1 MAASVK
7 RKSYEAGHRPKF
19 LVVIDE
25 TPECERA
32 LRFAARRVTRTG
44 ATLLLLGVVSPP
56 DNFEWLG
63 VGDAMR
69 AEAEEETLERL
80 AAAASAARAAA
91 GVESEQ
97 VVRVG
102 DKSEAILELIREDED
117 ISFLVLAAGTGGE
130 GPGPLVSSLA
140 GKAASTFPVPVVIVP
155 GSLTD
160 EEIDAL
166 AG

>member
-1 MAASVK
+1 MNVK
-7 RKSYEAGHRPKF
+7 RRSYEAGHRPKF

-44 ATLLLLGVVSPP
+44 ASLLLLGIVSPP

-69 AEAEEETLERL
+69 AEAEEEAQERL
-80 AAAASAARAAA
+80 EAAAAASRSAA
-91 GVESEQ
+91 GVEPEL

-102 DKSEAILELIREDED
+102 DKSEAILDLIKDDED
-117 ISFLVLAAGTGGE
+117 ISFLVLAAGIGKE
-130 GPGPLVSSLA
+130 GPGPLVSSLVSN
-140 GKAASTFPVPVVIVP
+140 AASTFPIPVVIVP

>member
-1 MAASVK
+1 MSGK
-7 RKSYEAGHRPKF
+7 RRSYEAGHRPKF
-19 LVVIDE
+19 LVVVDD
-25 TPECERA
+25 TPDCERA

-44 ATLLLLGVVSPP
+44 ASLILLAVVSPP

-69 AEAEEETLERL
+69 AEAEDEAQERL
-80 AAAASAARAAA
+80 EAAAAAARSAA
-91 GVESEQ
+91 GVEPEQ

-102 DKSEAILELIREDED
+102 DKDEAILELINEDED
-117 ISFLVLAAGTGGE
+117 ISFLVLAAGIGKE
-130 GPGPLVSSLA
+130 GPGPLVSTIA

>member
-1 MAASVK
+1 VSAK
-7 RKSYEAGHRPKF
+7 RRSYEAGHRPKF
-19 LVVIDE
+19 LVIVDE

-44 ATLLLLGVVSPP
+44 ASLLLLGVVSPP

-69 AEAEEETLERL
+69 AEAEEEAQERL
-80 AAAASAARAAA
+80 EVAAGTARSAA
-91 GVESEQ
+91 GVEPEQ

-102 DKSEAILELIREDED
+102 DKSEAILDLINEDED
-117 ISFLVLAAGTGGE
+117 ISFLVLAAGTAKE

>member
-1 MAASVK
+1 MSGK
-7 RKSYEAGHRPKF
+7 RRSYEAGHRPKF
-19 LVVIDE
+19 LVVVDE

-44 ATLLLLGVVSPP
+44 ASLLLLAVVSPP
-56 DNFEWLG
+56 NNFEWLG

-69 AEAEEETLERL
+69 AEAEDEAQERL
-80 AAAASAARAAA
+80 EAAAAAARSAA
-91 GVESEQ
+91 GVEPEQ

-102 DKSEAILELIREDED
+102 DKDEAILELINEDED
-117 ISFLVLAAGTGGE
+117 ISFLVLAAGTGKE
-130 GPGPLVSSLA
+130 GPGPLVSTIA

>member
-1 MAASVK
+1 MSGK
-7 RKSYEAGHRPKF
+7 RRSYEAGHRPKF
-19 LVVIDE
+19 LVGIDE

-44 ATLLLLGVVSPP
+44 ASLVLLGVVSPP

-69 AEAEEETLERL
+69 AEAEEEAQERL
-80 AAAASAARAAA
+80 DAAAAAARSAA
-91 GVESEQ
+91 GVEPEQ
-97 VVRVG
+97 VIRVG
-102 DKSEAILELIREDED
+102 DKAETIHELINEDED
-117 ISFLVLAAGTGGE
+117 ISFLVLAAGTGKE
-130 GPGPLVSSLA
+130 GPGPLVSNLA

>member
-1 MAASVK
+1 VSGK
-7 RKSYEAGHRPKF
+7 RRSFETGHRPKF
-19 LVVIDE
+19 LVVVDE

-44 ATLLLLGVVSPP
+44 ASLLLLGVAAPP

-69 AEAEEETLERL
+69 AEAEEEAQERL
-80 AAAASAARAAA
+80 EAAAAAARSAA
-91 GVESEQ
+91 GVDPEQ
-97 VVRVG
+97 AVRVG
-102 DKSEAILELIREDED
+102 EKSEAILDIINEDED
-117 ISFLVLAAGTGGE
+117 ISFLVLAAGTSSE
-130 GPGPLVSSLA
+130 GPGPLVSNLV
-140 GKAASTFPVPVVIVP
+140 GKAAGTFPIPVVIVP

>member
-1 MAASVK
+1 MSGK
-7 RKSYEAGHRPKF
+7 RRSYEAGHRPKF
-19 LVVIDE
+19 LVVVDE

-32 LRFAARRVTRTG
+32 LRFAARRVTRT
-44 ATLLLLGVVSPP
+44 AASLVLLGVVSPP

-69 AEAEEETLERL
+69 AEAEEEAQERL
-80 AAAASAARAAA
+80 ETAAAAARSAA
-91 GVESEQ
+91 GVEPEQ

-102 DKSEAILELIREDED
+102 DKAEAILELIQEDED
-117 ISFLVLAAGTGGE
+117 ISFLVLAAGTGKE
-130 GPGPLVSSLA
+130 GPGPLVSNLA

>member
-1 MAASVK
+1 VST
-7 RKSYEAGHRPKF
+7 RRRSYEAGHRPKF

-44 ATLLLLGVVSPP
+44 AGLILLGIVSPP

-69 AEAEEETLERL
+69 AEAEDEAQERL
-80 AAAASAARAAA
+80 EAAAGTARSAA
-91 GVESEQ
+91 GVEPEQ

-102 DKSEAILELIREDED
+102 DKDEAILDLINEDED
-117 ISFLVLAAGTGGE
+117 ISFLVLAAGTAKE
-130 GPGPLVSSLA
+130 GPGPLVTSLA